1 MSETLLFLIPLLPLC
16 CAVLNMLF
24 GMRLPRL
31 FAETLAV
38 AGVAGAFILTI
49 LFWGYAEG
57 EGTRAVLFT
66 WLNSGTLDVS
76 FALNF
81 DRLAAPMTLMVT
93 GVATLIHLYAVGYMH
108 EDQDYARFFG
118 LLNLFV
124 FAMLAIILADNLL
137 VLFLGWEGVGLCS
150 YGLIGFWYQ
159 KLENAQA
166 GTKAFLVTRVGDVF
180 LGIALLWLF
189 ALTGTLSISAINA
202 QASAISPGVVIALTL
217 LLLLGACG
225 KSAQLPLM
233 TWLADAMAGPTPVSA
248 LIHAATMVT
257 AGVYLLCRMFP
268 LVSLSA
274 VGMAAITAVGA
285 FTALYAATCALAQ
298 REIKRVLAYSTM
310 SQVGYMFMAVGA
322 GTVAGAMFHLITH
335 AFFKAV
341 LFMAAGCVIHLAG
354 DENDIFKMGGMT
366 RRGPV
371 ELFWVFLAGAVCLAG
386 VPLTGGFFSKDG
398 ILLALYTQA
407 DPLYKGFWVIGI
419 VTALLTAIYT
429 FRLVYLVFA
438 GEYRGTAHPHGIP
451 SLMRWPLWPLALCGL
466 VGGLLN
472 LPPLVGGGEWLH
484 HWYDNLAGRSVT
496 AAHDLEWALIA
507 LATIIVVLGWGLAHW
522 RYRTFKEPIENPASH
537 FLLQGWHAD
546 ALVDWLL
553 VRPFAAVA
561 RFCAQGCDQTL
572 FDGTLQG
579 LGKLADSWG
588 GLLRR
593 LTTGRLSTYL
603 AAFAWGFLIIV
614 GWLLLQL
621 VKGGGHG

>member
-1 MSETLLFLIPLLPLC
+1 MNHSLLFLIPLLPLF
-16 CAVLNMLF
+16 CAVINLLF

-31 FAETLAV
+31 FAEVMAV
-38 AGVAGAFILTI
+38 TGVAGAFVLTLI
-49 LFWGYAEG
+49 FWGHAEG

-108 EDQDYARFFG
+108 EDDDYGRFFA

-124 FAMLAIILADNLL
+124 FAMLVIVLADNLL

-150 YGLIGFWYQ
+150 YGLIGFWYR
-159 KLENAQA
+159 KLENAKA

-189 ALTGTLSISAINA
+189 ALTGTLSIDAIND
-202 QASAISPGVVIALTL
+202 QAAAIPSGVVIALSL

-225 KSAQLPLM
+225 KSAQVPLM

-257 AGVYLLCRMFP
+257 AGVYLLCRFFP

-274 VGMAAITAVGA
+274 VAMTAITAIGA
-285 FTALYAATCALAQ
+285 LTAIYAATCAMAQ

-322 GTVAGAMFHLITH
+322 GTVAGAMFHLLTH

-354 DENDIFKMGGMT
+354 DENDIFKMGGLA

-386 VPLTGGFFSKDG
+386 LPLTGGFFSKDG
-398 ILLALYTQA
+398 ILLALFTHP
-407 DPLYKGFWVIGI
+407 DPVYRVFWLVG
-419 VTALLTAIYT
+419 VLTALLTAFYT

-438 GEYRGTAHPHGIP
+438 GDYRGAGHPHAIP
-451 SLMRWPLWPLALCGL
+451 LLMRWPLWPLALLGL
-466 VGGLLN
+466 AGGLLN
-472 LPPLVGGGEWLH
+472 LPAFVGGGERLH
-484 HWYDNLAGRSVT
+484 HWYGALAGREVS
-496 AAHDLEWALIA
+496 ASHDVEWMLIA
-507 LATIIVVLGWGLAHW
+507 LAAAIAAAGWLAAHW
-522 RYRTFKEPIENPASH
+522 RYRSYRPPLENRASR
-537 FLLQGWHAD
+537 FLLSGWQAD
-546 ALVDWLL
+546 ALVDRLF
-553 VRPFAAVA
+553 VRPFAAMA
-561 RFCAQGCDQTL
+561 RFCSSGCDRTL
-572 FDGTLQG
+572 LDGTLDG
-579 LGKLADSWG
+579 LARLVSSWASM
-588 GLLRR
+588 LVQ
-593 LTTGRLSTYL
+593 LTTGRLTTYL
-603 AAFAWGFLIIV
+603 SAFAWGFLIV
-614 GWLLLQL
+614 LGWFLIKL
-621 VKGGGHG
+621 VNGGGH

>member
-1 MSETLLFLIPLLPLC
+1 MNESLLFLIPLLPLL
-16 CAVLNMLF
+16 CAVINMFF

-31 FAETLAV
+31 FAEVMAV
-38 AGVAGAFILTI
+38 VGVAGAFVLTI

-66 WLNSGTLDVS
+66 WLNSGAVDVS

-81 DRLAAPMTLMVT
+81 DSLAAPMTLMVT

-108 EDQDYARFFG
+108 EDEDYARFFS

-124 FAMLAIILADNLL
+124 FAMLSIVLADNLL

-150 YGLIGFWYQ
+150 YGLIGFWYC
-159 KLENAQA
+159 KLENAKA

-189 ALTGTLSISAINA
+189 SLTGTLSISEINA
-202 QASAISPGVVIALTL
+202 QATSISPGVVIVLSL

-225 KSAQLPLM
+225 KSAQMPLM

-257 AGVYLLCRMFP
+257 AGVYLLCRFFP

-274 VGMAAITAVGA
+274 IAMAAITAIGA
-285 FTALYAATCALAQ
+285 LTAIYAATCALAQ

-322 GTVAGAMFHLITH
+322 GTVTGAMFHLLTH
-335 AFFKAV
+335 AFFKAL

-354 DENDIFKMGGMT
+354 NENDIFKMGGLA

-386 VPLTGGFFSKDG
+386 FPLTGGFFSKDG
-398 ILLALYTQA
+398 ILLALFTHP
-407 DPLYKGFWVIGI
+407 DPVYKVFWMVA
-419 VTALLTAIYT
+419 VLTALLTAFYT

-438 GEYRGTAHPHGIP
+438 GEPRGTGHPHAITW
-451 SLMRWPLWPLALCGL
+451 LMRWPLWLLALLGL
-466 VGGLLN
+466 LGGILN
-472 LPPLVGGGEWLH
+472 LPAFVGGGEMLH
-484 HWYDNLAGRSVT
+484 HWYGALAGRAV
-496 AAHDLEWALIA
+496 AASHEVEWMLIG
-507 LATIIVVLGWGLAHW
+507 LAVVIVVVGWFAAHW
-522 RYRTFKEPIENPASH
+522 RYRNYQAPMDNAVSR
-537 FLLQGWHAD
+537 FLLNGWYAD
-546 ALVDWLL
+546 AVVDRLF
-553 VRPFAAVA
+553 VRPFAAMA
-561 RFCAQGCDQTL
+561 RFCSSGCDRSL
-572 FDGTLQG
+572 FDGTING
-579 LGKLADSWG
+579 LARMVSGWG
-588 GLLRR
+588 SMLVQ
-593 LTTGRLSTYL
+593 LTTGRLTTYL
-603 AAFAWGFLIIV
+603 SSFAWGFLILL
-614 GWLLLQL
+614 GWFLLKL
-621 VKGGGHG
+621 VNGGGH